1 MLYEHLRTL
10 AETQPCKPFLIE
22 AESGREL
29 SYRQTLAAVHATR
42 GLLGDAPRRVAL
54 ALPNGIANAVLWL
67 SALSGGHTLVP
78 MPPDSPAAERQRLI
92 QRFAPNVLV
101 VERREDAAS
110 VARRGARVLTLAEC
124 EHALVAHAA
133 LREAE
138 GAAGRRGHVCL
149 TTSGSTGEPKG
160 VMLGER
166 QIVWTAEQVRLT
178 HGLGLDDCGLTMLP
192 FSHVNAPVVSLCA
205 SLLAG
210 GTVVIARRFSTHHFW
225 EWVERYDV
233 SWVSLVPT
241 ILAFLLQTERPAFLP
256 GRLRFVRSASAPL
269 PVVQLKA
276 FERHFGIPVI
286 ETYGLTEAASQVT
299 ANPVP
304 PERHKPGSVGRPA
317 GVALRICEPR
327 PQQADRQHAGMWG
340 GTPVAAADV
349 LHDVAPGALGEI
361 CVRGPSVIPAYVGD
375 ASPEAF
381 QGGWFRTGDLGYQDD
396 EGYVYITGRL
406 REVIIRGG
414 ENIAPR
420 EVEEV
425 LLGAAGVREAA
436 VVGEP
441 DALYGQQVVAYIV
454 PADAGWSEIQ
464 EAALR
469 AQCAAE
475 LASYKI
481 PVRFVPVATLP
492 RTRSGK
498 VQRHLL
504 QDAASVRVAG

>member
-1 MLYEHLRTL
+1 MLYEHLRIW
-10 AETQPCKPFLIE
+10 AETQPSKPFLVE

-29 SYRQTLAAVHATR
+29 CYGQALAAVQATR
-42 GLLGDAPRRVAL
+42 TLLGDTPRCVAL
-54 ALPNGIANAVLWL
+54 ALPNGSANAVFWL
-67 SALSGGHTLVP
+67 SVLSGGHTLVP
-78 MPPDSPAAERQRLI
+78 MSPDAPAAEHQRLI
-92 QRFAPNVLV
+92 QRFAPDVLV
-101 VERREDAAS
+101 VERREDAA
-110 VARRGARVLTLAEC
+110 RMRYPGMQVLTLAAYED
-124 EHALVAHAA
+124 ALCAQSPLAK
-133 LREAE
+133 AE
-138 GAAGRRGHVCL
+138 TTAEVMGRVCL

-160 VMLGER
+160 VMLDER
-166 QIVWTAEQVRLT
+166 QIVWTAEQVRLA
-178 HGLGLDDCGLTMLP
+178 HNLGLEDCGLTVLP

-210 GTVVIARRFSTHHFW
+210 GTVVTARRFSTHHFW
-225 EWVERYDV
+225 EWVERYHV

-241 ILAFLLQTERPAFLP
+241 ILAFLLQTERPGFLP

-276 FERHFGIPVI
+276 FERKFGIPVV

-304 PERHKPGSVGRPA
+304 PGRHKPGSAGLPVG
-317 GVALRICEPR
+317 VVLRICEPR
-327 PQQADRQHAGMWG
+327 ERQAEGRIGSLLDGAGI
-340 GTPVAAADV
+340 
-349 LHDVAPGALGEI
+349 LHDVAPGAIGEI
-361 CVRGPSVIPAYVGD
+361 CVRGPSVISAYLND

-381 QGGWFRTGDLGYQDD
+381 QDGWFRTGDLGYQDD

-406 REVIIRGG
+406 RDVIIRGG

-425 LLGAAGVREAA
+425 LLAAPGVRDVA

-441 DALYGQQVVAYIV
+441 DALYGQQVVAYVV
-454 PADAGWSEIQ
+454 PMDSAWGAAQ

-469 AQCAAE
+469 KRCAVQ
-475 LASYKI
+475 LAGYKAPTRI
-481 PVRFVPVATLP
+481 VPVSALP

-504 QDAASVRVAG
+504 RDAAAVRAAV